1 MALQGTIESFALA
14 DVLRLLS
21 QSAKT
26 GRLIVNGDRGSA
38 NLWIARGELVG
49 GGSAAQPRAEDVVD
63 VLFDM
68 LRFESGSF
76 IFESDATAPTPQTPI
91 PVVPAL
97 EQAEAALA
105 EWHEI
110 VRVVPS
116 VESWVSL
123 APDLPHAEV
132 VVDQACWTSIVTV
145 GGGIR
150 VAELGRLLDLGEL
163 PVSRLVRALVSAGF
177 VEVSAE
183 PPVSFEPAP
192 VATESPD
199 PFESL
204 ESVNFEPAGAAGNTS
219 DGLPQLPTRQ
229 PSSEVGS
236 TRNGT
241 PDVDA
246 EGRFEQV
253 DDPFG
258 DAAGG
263 VALPSLRISGLTDDP
278 FADSPGSDGNPLQ
291 PYADDE
297 WEDRPAE
304 DRAEDLAEEAGADV
318 ARSMSMLSP
327 KAAQALAAVAGGD
340 GADGNSDG
348 SPEGGD
354 EQDDSGRS
362 KMLRFLGSV

>member
-1 MALQGTIESFALA
+1 M
-14 DVLRLLS
+14 
-21 QSAKT
+21 
-26 GRLIVNGDRGSA
+26 
-38 NLWIARGELVG
+38 
-49 GGSAAQPRAEDVVD
+49 
-63 VLFDM
+63 
-68 LRFESGSF
+68 
-76 IFESDATAPTPQTPI
+76 
-91 PVVPAL
+91 
-97 EQAEAALA
+97 
-105 EWHEI
+105 
-110 VRVVPS
+110 
-116 VESWVSL
+116 
-123 APDLPHAEV
+123 
-132 VVDQACWTSIVTV
+132 
-145 GGGIR
+145 
-150 VAELGRLLDLGEL
+150 
-163 PVSRLVRALVSAGF
+163 
-177 VEVSAE
+177 
-183 PPVSFEPAP
+183 
-192 VATESPD
+192 ATESPD

-318 ARSMSMLSP
+318 ARSMSMRRQPRRWPRSP
-327 KAAQALAAVAGGD
+327 VGTVPTATRTGAPRGVTSRTTAVVPRCSGSSGPCDRAQPAGR
-340 GADGNSDG
+340 ACRVRAEKVVVRYPSH
-348 SPEGGD
+348 EREWWLD
-354 EQDDSGRS
+354 EERQ
-362 KMLRFLGSV
+362 